1 MKLNF
6 QHQLWTANDVYNS
19 TVACDFLLVCFPP
32 ALLLCIENYS
42 AMKKSNYETVSF
54 NWNAETYLS
63 FFYDFLYLFLQG
75 CWIFSTNFVAFKRLL
90 YQLCRSCHFNMP
102 SHINNFFEFAIPII
116 PSFIYHFVLSSSWCE
131 HHLHSTPPC
140 HCTFYTNL
148 CGQTLC
154 LFIWKKRE
162 RSFWIGNSLSHLQC
176 CCLMQLLLLGW
187 KTSWMVNEYNMQI
200 VVEWQMVLWCKK

>member
-1 MKLNF
+1 M
-6 QHQLWTANDVYNS
+6 YNS

-63 FFYDFLYLFLQG
+63 FFYDFLYLFCRVAEVFLQILLLSNG
-75 CWIFSTNFVAFKRLL
+75 CFINSVAPATSTCHHTSTIFLNSQFPSYLHLYITLCCPHHDVNIISTPLRLVIA
-90 YQLCRSCHFNMP
+90 HFTQ
-102 SHINNFFEFAIPII
+102 
-116 PSFIYHFVLSSSWCE
+116 IYVDRHFV
-131 HHLHSTPPC
+131 
-140 HCTFYTNL
+140 Y
-148 CGQTLC
+148 
-154 LFIWKKRE
+154 LFEKKRE